1 MGFPSPGES
10 RGHKFRDTNYKGL
23 LQNVSFAAVLFCL
36 PWQFSV
42 ASKGYMNSLCF
53 IWSIAKLTGK
63 RLTVWLWI
71 ISECYSL

>member
-1 MGFPSPGES
+1 MYRRVTIPQS
-10 RGHKFRDTNYKGL
+10 KIRDFCQGL